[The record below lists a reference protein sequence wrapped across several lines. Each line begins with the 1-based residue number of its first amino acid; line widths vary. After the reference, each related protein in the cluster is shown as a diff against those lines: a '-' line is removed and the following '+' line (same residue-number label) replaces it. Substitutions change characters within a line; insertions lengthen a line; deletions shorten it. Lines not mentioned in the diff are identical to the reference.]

1 MCLNSLKKL
10 AKSNAI
16 FKALEKGDLNC
27 FRQIVGKAKKTVELS
42 NLRDRLGRT
51 LLEFIISN
59 HDLVRVSQFSE
70 RVFSKQSN
78 TVVEEKF
85 ILKNLSFKFLVS
97 QLYSI
102 FHTSV

>member
-59 HDLVRVSQFSE
+59 HDLVRVSQMYFT
-70 RVFSKQSN
+70 VTVGFQLMFAYGTHKQSKSL
-78 TVVEEKF
+78 TSFISVKF
-85 ILKNLSFKFLVS
+85 MFV
-97 QLYSI
+97 
-102 FHTSV
+102 